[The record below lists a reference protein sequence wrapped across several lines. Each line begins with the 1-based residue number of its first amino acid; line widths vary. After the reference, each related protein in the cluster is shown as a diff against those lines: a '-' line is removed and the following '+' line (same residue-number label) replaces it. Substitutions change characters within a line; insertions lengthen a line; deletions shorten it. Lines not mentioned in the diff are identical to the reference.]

1 MKKLLAIFL
10 SVFVLLSGVQLCF
23 AEEDSSADV
32 FAKFEDGE
40 RTEIPVSDAR
50 AEVTLP
56 DETDVIVEEIPENV
70 STLVIYSIPASEQEA
85 WAWVTAC
92 FASDGTP
99 VHTFDI
105 YFADSDGKRTNADGA
120 VVTIDCAHC
129 EGVMTVCSLTTDG
142 VIRVLGVADAS
153 ADALTFTTD
162 GSNYYVV
169 MVRTAAPNGENRVI
183 VNGNPGGDVDISEK
197 NPATGETVTVIAK
210 PDEGKI
216 VDKITVIDG
225 DGNEIAVKDNGDGSY
240 SFEQPA
246 GDVTIDVTYK
256 DETTHTPQTDDNGYL
271 WLWISLG
278 IVVAATVVFVFL
290 FVWRKRKHD
299 RAEVNE

>member
-1 MKKLLAIFL
+1 MKKLFAIL
-10 SVFVLLSGVQLCF
+10 LTMLVLLSCTLPCF
-23 AEEDSSADV
+23 ATESESADV
-32 FAKFEDGE
+32 FAKYEDGE
-40 RTEIPVSDAR
+40 RTEIPVSEDR
-50 AEVTLP
+50 VNVTLP
-56 DETDVIVEEIPENV
+56 DKTDVVVEQIPE
-70 STLVIYSIPASEQEA
+70 SAAKLVIYSVPASEQEA

-105 YFADSDGKRTNADGA
+105 YFESADGKRTNADGA

-142 VIRVLGVADAS
+142 RIRVLGTADAS
-153 ADALTFTTD
+153 ADALSFITD
-162 GSNYYVV
+162 GSNYYV
-169 MVRTAAPNGENRVI
+169 MMIRTAAPNDENRVI

-197 NPATGETVTVIAK
+197 NPATGETVTVITK

-225 DGNEIAVKDNGDGSY
+225 DGNEITVRDNGDGSY

-246 GDVTIDVTYK
+246 GDVTINVTYK
-256 DETTHTPQTDDNGYL
+256 DKIEEGAKTGYL
-271 WLWISLG
+271 WLWL
-278 IVVAATVVFVFL
+278 IVVILAAAVVIFL
-290 FVWRKRKHD
+290 IVRKKKQQ
-299 RAEVNE
+299 EK